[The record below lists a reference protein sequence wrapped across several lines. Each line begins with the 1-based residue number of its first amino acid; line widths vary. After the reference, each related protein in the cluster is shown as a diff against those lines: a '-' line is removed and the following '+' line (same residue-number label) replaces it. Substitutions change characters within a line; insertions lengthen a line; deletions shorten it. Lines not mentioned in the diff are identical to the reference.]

1 MVKASNG
8 KLSPALTVFALALKY
23 FRDHALQELSDQ
35 CGMKIVNDDVRW
47 VISVP
52 AIWRASAKQF
62 MRQAAYEV
70 INNVFRSQLQKN
82 DFTSL
87 ASVSYLREA
96 GKPVYTFLYIPFE
109 LVFVYL
115 NICYAYNVN
124 NITIGVRVLKLK
136 IRKFKTVLN

>member
-1 MVKASNG
+1 MVFFFKSMPDDCAYILTDVLHNSLKELTQDTLVKASNG
-8 KLSPALTVFALALKY
+8 KLYPALTVFALALKY

-70 INNVFRSQLQKN
+70 IYSVFFILRQAAYEVIYNVFHILRQAAYEVIYNVFCSQL
-82 DFTSL
+82 
-87 ASVSYLREA
+87 
-96 GKPVYTFLYIPFE
+96 
-109 LVFVYL
+109 
-115 NICYAYNVN
+115 
-124 NITIGVRVLKLK
+124 
-136 IRKFKTVLN
+136 

>member
-1 MVKASNG
+1 M
-8 KLSPALTVFALALKY
+8 FALALKY

-70 INNVFRSQLQKN
+70 IYNVFRSQLQILRMILLDWLPSLIYLRQGN
-82 DFTSL
+82 QSTSFCTSL
-87 ASVSYLREA
+87 VHPFGNGFCLSEHML
-96 GKPVYTFLYIPFE
+96 FL
-109 LVFVYL
+109 
-115 NICYAYNVN
+115 
-124 NITIGVRVLKLK
+124 
-136 IRKFKTVLN
+136 

>member
-8 KLSPALTVFALALKY
+8 KLYPALTVFALALKY

-62 MRQAAYEV
+62 MRKAAYEVVYNVFYILRQAAYEV
-70 INNVFRSQLQKN
+70 IYMYSVVNYKKRFYSIGFRLLS
-82 DFTSL
+82 T
-87 ASVSYLREA
+87 
-96 GKPVYTFLYIPFE
+96 
-109 LVFVYL
+109 
-115 NICYAYNVN
+115 
-124 NITIGVRVLKLK
+124 
-136 IRKFKTVLN
+136 